1 MKKKLRRG
9 HGVSFSVWYGKL
21 EEDDKQLASFLVW
34 REFYND
40 NFTPEEAVIQVKL
53 NEVFRKL
60 YRLGYERWKTKKCPS
75 SN

>member
-1 MKKKLRRG
+1 MKRKLRRG

-40 NFTPEEAVIQVKL
+40 NFTPEEAVLQVK
-53 NEVFRKL
+53 
-60 YRLGYERWKTKKCPS
+60 
-75 SN
+75 